1 VLQLTMDLGAP
12 IGCGEARGRRDPR
25 GGDDAPKSM
34 APMLGHGYGLG
45 DKMVHV

>member
-12 IGCGEARGRRDPR
+12 IGCGG

-34 APMLGHGYGLG
+34 APMLSHGYGLG